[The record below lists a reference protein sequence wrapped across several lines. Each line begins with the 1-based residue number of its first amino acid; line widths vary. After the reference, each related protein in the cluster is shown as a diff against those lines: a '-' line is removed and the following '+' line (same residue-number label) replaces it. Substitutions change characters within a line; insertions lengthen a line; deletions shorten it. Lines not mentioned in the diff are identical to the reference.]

1 VTRAKAVLERAP
13 AKPEARAPKKLLLA
27 WYRGAASEEDA
38 PALLSA
44 MVHPGERWAFTVRL
58 RRPHGLV
65 NPHGFDY
72 AAWLLERGI
81 GATGY
86 VRTRTEPRRMGARN
100 SPLDYI
106 EKAREAVRDRF
117 NAVLGATPAAGILSA
132 LAVGDQR
139 AISREEWQLFN
150 RTGVTHLMSISGLH
164 VTLISGL
171 AAWLVAAGWRR
182 VPALALRLPARKAA
196 AAAAIVG
203 ALGYTLLA
211 GFGVPAQRT
220 FWMVSVVA
228 AALWS
233 GRISSPWRTLA
244 LALAG
249 IVLMDPWAPL
259 APGLWLSFGAVLLI
273 FYAAVGWSAPGSKL
287 AQ

>member
-1 VTRAKAVLERAP
+1 MSLAALAFAAGAAFLQVQPALPALGWAWGIPVLVLLGLRYRAVLIVAACAAGFFWAAACAHSRMSDWLPPELEGRDLAVVGVVSSLPAIAERSVRFEFDVEWADGG
-13 AKPEARAPKKLLLA
+13 ARLPGKILLA
-27 WYRGAASEEDA
+27 WYRRAPQDEDA
-38 PALLSA
+38 PALLAA

-72 AAWLLERGI
+72 EAWLLERGI

-106 EKAREAVRDRF
+106 EKSREAVRDRF

-150 RTGVTHLMSISGLH
+150 PISE
-164 VTLISGL
+164 
-171 AAWLVAAGWRR
+171 
-182 VPALALRLPARKAA
+182 LR
-196 AAAAIVG
+196 
-203 ALGYTLLA
+203 
-211 GFGVPAQRT
+211 
-220 FWMVSVVA
+220 
-228 AALWS
+228 
-233 GRISSPWRTLA
+233 
-244 LALAG
+244 
-249 IVLMDPWAPL
+249 D
-259 APGLWLSFGAVLLI
+259 
-273 FYAAVGWSAPGSKL
+273 
-287 AQ
+287 

>member
-1 VTRAKAVLERAP
+1 
-13 AKPEARAPKKLLLA
+13 
-27 WYRGAASEEDA
+27 
-38 PALLSA
+38 
-44 MVHPGERWAFTVRL
+44 MVHAGERRAFTGRL

-72 AAWLLERGI
+72 EAWLLERGI

-86 VRTRTEPRRMGARN
+86 VRTRSEPRRIGSRHA
-100 SPLDYI
+100 PLDWI

-117 NAVLGATPAAGILSA
+117 NAVLGATPAAGILAA

-171 AAWLVAAGWRR
+171 FAWLVGALWRR
-182 VPALALRLPARKAA
+182 VPALPPRLTPRQAA
-196 AAAAIVG
+196 AVAAIVG
-203 ALGYTLLA
+203 ALAYTLVA
-211 GFGVPAQRT
+211 GYGVPAQRT

-228 AALWS
+228 IALWS
-233 GRISSPWRTLA
+233 GHI
-244 LALAG
+244 
-249 IVLMDPWAPL
+249 
-259 APGLWLSFGAVLLI
+259 
-273 FYAAVGWSAPGSKL
+273 
-287 AQ
+287 